1 MGYQLNNNKATDLYG
16 MYLERPNKKSTEQE
30 REQEIKP
37 LSLQTEWK
45 KLKLDG

>member
-16 MYLERPNKKSTEQE
+16 MYLERPNKTSTEQE

-37 LSLQTEWK
+37 LNLQTEWK
-45 KLKLDG
+45 KLKHDG